1 MFSFSPMNNLSKYY
15 CHLCLISSSFTSN
28 QSIIINAFNLIE
40 VSRLPFMNPS
50 HSICP
55 SILCLYL
62 CVGKY
67 PHRHDP
73 FTTCFAIFFVTLNFS
88 TLSTLLSWYKYLQHS
103 LFFLIAFQT
112 SLFLYQ
118 VSLGLRPLVLVTPNT
133 FEATF
138 QIHVAI
144 FTRTLFASS
153 PSFQKSSLITFLLK
167 DLLRPPPL

>member
-67 PHRHDP
+67 PHRHDHLTYNM
-73 FTTCFAIFFVTLNFS
+73 FCSLLCHLKLLYVVHTLVMVQAPI
-88 TLSTLLSWYKYLQHS
+88 T
-103 LFFLIAFQT
+103 FFLLN
-112 SLFLYQ
+112 SLLDILVPIPSIISF
-118 VSLGLRPLVLVTPNT
+118 VSSCFSHSKHL
-133 FEATF
+133 
-138 QIHVAI
+138 
-144 FTRTLFASS
+144 
-153 PSFQKSSLITFLLK
+153 
-167 DLLRPPPL
+167 